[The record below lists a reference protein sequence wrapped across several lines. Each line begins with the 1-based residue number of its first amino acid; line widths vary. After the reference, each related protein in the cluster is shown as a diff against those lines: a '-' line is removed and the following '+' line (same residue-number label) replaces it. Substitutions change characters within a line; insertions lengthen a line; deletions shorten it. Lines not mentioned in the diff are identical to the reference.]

1 MIEPLEQ
8 MDPLL
13 NLLNQRPHP
22 EWEWQ
27 FEADA
32 NGVSTV
38 NAVALGNLA
47 LLAYSPVGDVQEY
60 LADEKRG
67 FDVSTFTPLRQA
79 DTQGFVVRRQEGLF
93 ICFRGTEPTK
103 MVDWLSDVN
112 FHRVDFC
119 ESHGVKPGLIRGL
132 VHGGFAAALN
142 VVRIGMLSAVASLA
156 PKPDERIWITGHS
169 LGGALA
175 VLAAAV
181 LKFEAG
187 RDIAGLYTYGQP
199 RVGDN
204 AFCEA
209 LDAALT
215 GRFFRYVND
224 QDIVP
229 HAVPIALPGRLELHL
244 TGLAQNPHPSIK
256 ASLAAFLDD
265 VKRVVEPETFSH
277 AGELMMLAADGTL
290 TMDPQARD
298 KAWDERET
306 PVGLSLK
313 DALSKAPQFIREA
326 LNKDVLR
333 GARLLDHDP
342 LKGYLPKLARQTD
355 VAAWQQCYPFRA

>member
-1 MIEPLEQ
+1 MSDTPEQ
-8 MDPLL
+8 FDPLL
-13 NLLNQRPHP
+13 NLLSQRPHP
-22 EWEWQ
+22 DWRWQ
-27 FEADA
+27 FEPDA
-32 NGVSTV
+32 HSVSAI
-38 NAVALGNLA
+38 NAVALCNLA
-47 LLAYSPVGDVQEY
+47 LLAYSPAGDMEEY

-67 FDVSTFTPLRQA
+67 FDRTFTPLRQA
-79 DTQGFVVRRQEGLF
+79 DTQGFVARRPEGVF
-93 ICFRGTEPTK
+93 ICFRGTEPMK
-103 MVDWLSDVN
+103 IADWLSDVN

-119 ESHGVKPGLIRGL
+119 GSHGVKPSLIRGL

-142 VVRIGMLSAVASLA
+142 VVRNDLLRAVALLA
-156 PKPDERIWITGHS
+156 PKPEERIWVTGHS

-209 LDAALT
+209 FGATLG

-229 HAVPIALPGRLELHL
+229 HAVPISLPGRFESRL
-244 TGLAQNPHPSIK
+244 TGMAQNPHPSI
-256 ASLAAFLDD
+256 AERLTAFVDSMKD
-265 VKRVVEPETFSH
+265 FFEPETFSH
-277 AGELMMLAADGTL
+277 GGELMMLARDGTL
-290 TMDPQARD
+290 ITNPQERD

-313 DALSKAPQFIREA
+313 QVLTKAPQLIREA

-342 LKGYLPKLARQTD
+342 LNGYLPKLARQTD
-355 VAAWQQCYPFRA
+355 IGAWRQCYPLRS